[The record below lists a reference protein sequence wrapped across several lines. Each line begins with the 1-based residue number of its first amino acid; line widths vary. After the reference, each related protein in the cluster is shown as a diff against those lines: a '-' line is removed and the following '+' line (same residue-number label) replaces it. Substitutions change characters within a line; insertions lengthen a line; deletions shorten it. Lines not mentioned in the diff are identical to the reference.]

1 MLEDPGVAN
10 LTSASSQPLG
20 NFDFNEQQNSSDED
34 LNLDEMN
41 PSTLALLVGIFL
53 FLILLPALIMFL
65 GLLKQGKEFPNL
77 EQDKSEYIIW
87 VSLKNSRYYACMRL
101 RVAGVQNGKTSK
113 TTYSL

>member
-1 MLEDPGVAN
+1 MPKSFDEKLN
-10 LTSASSQPLG
+10 LLLG
-20 NFDFNEQQNSSDED
+20 NISCHKSIRSGKL

-77 EQDKSEYIIW
+77 EQE
-87 VSLKNSRYYACMRL
+87 
-101 RVAGVQNGKTSK
+101 
-113 TTYSL
+113 